1 MLLLTLIIGVLLNTM
16 GYIPPGN
23 INLTVAQLTI
33 NKGMR
38 QALYFILSF
47 SIVEVF
53 FTFGMMRFA
62 RWVMSDIDVND
73 SVSELKL
80 GTYVDTFMIL
90 LFLVMGII
98 TWVNRKKA
106 PKTRA
111 DDNRS
116 RKWSVF
122 YGALLGVL
130 NPVQIPFWLFFGN
143 YIILHEWIQTDY
155 LSLIVFS
162 LGSGV
167 GSALAL
173 YGYAH
178 FAKYI
183 QEKFTLSSY
192 LINRSIAIFLFS
204 LALYLTV
211 KQSGIYLHWWGY

>member
-1 MLLLTLIIGVLLNTM
+1 MLLLTFLIGIFLNAI

-47 SIVEVF
+47 SCVEVF

-62 RWVMSDIDVND
+62 RWISSDVSLD
-73 SVSELKL
+73 SNISEVRL
-80 GTYVDTFMIL
+80 GTYVDAFMIV
-90 LFLVMGII
+90 LFIVMGTI
-98 TWVNRKKA
+98 TWVNRKKM
-106 PKTRA
+106 PKTKTE
-111 DDNRS
+111 DNRS
-116 RKWSVF
+116 RKGSVF
-122 YGALLGVL
+122 YGVLLGVL

-143 YIILHEWIQTDY
+143 YVILHDWIQTNY
-155 LSLIVFS
+155 LSLVIFS
-162 LGSGV
+162 IGSGL

-183 QEKFTLSSY
+183 QEKFALSSHI
-192 LINRSIAIFLFS
+192 INRAIALFLFA
-204 LALYLTV
+204 LALYLV
-211 KQSGIYLHWWGY
+211 IKQGMIYLG

>member
-1 MLLLTLIIGVLLNTM
+1 MLLLTFLIGIILNAM

-47 SIVEVF
+47 SCVEVF

-62 RWVMSDIDVND
+62 RWISSDVSLD
-73 SVSELKL
+73 SNISEVRL
-80 GTYVDTFMIL
+80 GTYVDAFMIM
-90 LFLVMGII
+90 LFVVMGTI
-98 TWVNRKKA
+98 TWVNRKKV
-106 PKTRA
+106 PKTKVE
-111 DDNRS
+111 DNRS
-116 RKWSVF
+116 RKGSVF
-122 YGALLGVL
+122 YGVLLGVL

-143 YIILHEWIQTDY
+143 YVILHDWIQTNY
-155 LSLIVFS
+155 LSLVIFS
-162 LGSGV
+162 IGSGL

-183 QEKFTLSSY
+183 QEKFALSSHI
-192 LINRSIAIFLFS
+192 INRAIALFLFA
-204 LALYLTV
+204 LALYLV
-211 KQSGIYLHWWGY
+211 IKQLVIYLG